1 MNIAIIGAGNG
12 GQAFAGYL
20 AMQGHQVSLYA
31 RSIEKLGT
39 VAETNEISLCGLI
52 SGTGKL
58 YEICN
63 NISITIN
70 NAEVIFVVTT
80 ANAHEEIAKSMSPF
94 LQDGQTIVLCPGRTC
109 GAHVFRRTLLENGCK
124 AQLYLAEAQ
133 TLVFACRLISP
144 GQVNIIGVK
153 EKVLVAGLP
162 QADTDIIIKKI
173 SLLFPCFIAAENTI
187 QTSLENIGAIL
198 HSCITLLNA
207 AAIDRGEFF
216 YFYRDVTECIANFI
230 EKVDN
235 ERLAIGRAYGVRLLS
250 VREWISFAYPD
261 TKGNSFCELIRN
273 NPGYHDIIAPSNLF
287 VRQITEDIPTG
298 IVPMIELASAVQV
311 ETPALSSIVSLTSI
325 LVNVDFRFRGRT
337 LARLGLNGKSWK
349 EIKTLLANGK

>member
-39 VAETNEISLCGLI
+39 VAETKEISLCGLI

-58 YEICN
+58 YAICN
-63 NISITIN
+63 DISIAIN

-109 GAHVFRRTLLENGCK
+109 GAYVFMKTLLENGCK

-144 GQVNIIGVK
+144 GRVNIIGVK

-162 QADTDIIIKKI
+162 QSDTNIILKKTNT
-173 SLLFPCFIAAENTI
+173 LFPCFIAADNAI

-216 YFYRDVTECIANFI
+216 YFYRDVTDCIANFI
-230 EKVDN
+230 EKVDR
-235 ERLAIGRAYGVRLLS
+235 ERIVIGQAYDVNLLS
-250 VREWISFAYPD
+250 VREWISFAYPK
-261 TKGNSFCELIRN
+261 TEGNSFCELIRN
-273 NPGYHDIIAPSNLF
+273 NPGYHDIVAPSNLF

-298 IVPMIELASAVQV
+298 IVPMIELASAAQI

-325 LVNVDFRFRGRT
+325 LIDIDFKMTGRT
-337 LARLGLNGKSWK
+337 LARIGLSGKSLK